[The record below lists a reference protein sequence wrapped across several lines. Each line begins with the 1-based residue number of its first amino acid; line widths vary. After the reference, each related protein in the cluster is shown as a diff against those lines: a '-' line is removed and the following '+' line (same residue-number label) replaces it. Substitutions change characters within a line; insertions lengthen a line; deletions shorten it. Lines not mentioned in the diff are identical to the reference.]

1 MFSSPRRQLPEA
13 FFARCSRCAGCL
25 LVAVCLALGSFCQRS
40 LAVPVSV
47 PSLCQCAPDDPHA
60 GKGRFSADYSWMDQV
75 DEAAIP
81 RDDTPVTPAAV
92 GPIVPAAG
100 QPTGAL
106 SGRIIYLS
114 GGHGWT
120 AGASSWSLQR
130 PVLLEMNEDYGNV
143 DQMNMFAAYC
153 FNAGATVVP
162 FRPIGNQTNEV
173 VLDNDDPGV
182 TFAGTWSDS
191 GASLF
196 YGSAGD
202 VPYRFAALAAT
213 ESATATY
220 VPNLPAAGL
229 YPVYTW
235 VAHGA
240 NRTFQLYRIRHT
252 GGESHVRIPHQMVGN
267 GWVYLGTYHFAA
279 GSNPGSGAVIVS
291 NLQPTPSVGSVV
303 IADAIRFG
311 NGMGVFDRGFGR
323 STYPSEEECARYW
336 VQRGLGQGQSPTL
349 YDPDYPAASTDDG
362 DDNVGTPPRMA
373 REMNATGVISSIY
386 KRLLISFH
394 SNAGGGRGVV
404 GLWNDNA
411 LFPNTG
417 TPNQFRLAQL
427 LGAEI
432 NNDLSAFGVPPLEV
446 AWNNRGAN
454 VTFRRTDFAFGEIR
468 NDTLGGEMDAT
479 IVEVAFHDNDSD
491 ARLLRDP
498 RVRNWVARATYQGVV
513 RYMNEFDGAPLTFL
527 PEPPQN
533 PRAIASGGNIVVSW
547 SSPVAQSGS
556 GSATGYVVYQSTN
569 GYGFG
574 NPIGVSGATLS
585 LTFSNLTADTTYYF
599 RIAATN
605 AGGES
610 FPTETV
616 ACRFAANPGMP
627 KVLVVNAFDRFERFT
642 NLRQTPAARN
652 YKPPGH
658 DANGGTMDRVLPAR
672 NNAFDYAVTHATALA
687 ASGYPFDSCQN
698 EAIINNQVALANYP
712 IVIWACGNES
722 TTDRTFNSTEQI
734 RVAAFLAAGGS
745 LFVSGSDI
753 AYDLDRPSGPTTA
766 DRNFLR
772 NQLRAAYANDNS
784 ASYTASPVSGSI
796 FAGRASATV
805 DNGGG
810 GIYWVPSPDVL
821 LPIGAGTSIAL
832 NYSGDTGGAAAIQYD
847 GSAGGGRVVC
857 FGFPF
862 ETITSATR
870 RNEYMA
876 SILAFLSTPP
886 ATNVP
891 PSILTSPQS
900 VNVVIGSNTTLTV
913 VASGTAPLNYQWRF
927 NGEDLAG
934 ATSSSFSR
942 NNAQPVHSGQ
952 YQVVVSNAF
961 GTITSQV
968 ALLVVTLP
976 PAIEVL
982 FADDFDVNTSA
993 NWVTNRSTTDT
1004 RVTFNYNHAPDGVPS
1019 APNVTGGTTRG
1030 VKFEANLTAGV
1041 AAAISISPV
1050 GQSFTGDY
1058 WLRFDAWINANGPFP
1073 LGGNGSTEHLT
1084 AGVGTAGNRV
1094 QWTGAGST
1102 ADGHWFAV
1110 DGEGQA
1116 SDTSTTALNDFGAFS
1131 GTVYHSAN
1139 SGGYAA
1145 GTASNS
1151 RGNGNTYYHGAF
1163 PGGQTAPALQQVN
1176 HPQQTGALAAGTV
1189 GFAWRDVLISK
1200 TGNTVEW
1207 FLDGLKIATISNAT
1221 FTASNV
1227 FIGYWDSFNS
1237 LSDNPALSFGLVDNV
1252 RVERYVT
1259 NAPPYITR
1267 QPQGV
1272 SVPQGS
1278 HVTFTAVAGGT
1289 APLAYQWRING
1300 TNLPGATAGSFTRNN
1315 VQLAEAGHYSV
1326 LVTNVA
1332 GLVTSSTALLT
1343 VTVPQPLR
1351 FQSVTLLENDELR
1364 LRISSDPGMV
1374 AIQWSSNLMHWET
1387 LTNLAHPGGTIEFAN
1402 PVAIGTP
1409 QRFYRALMP

>member
-1 MFSSPRRQLPEA
+1 MYSLPRCHLAEPFIVYRSC
-13 FFARCSRCAGCL
+13 RAGCL
-25 LVAVCLALGSFCQRS
+25 LFIVWFCLTGLCDRS
-40 LAVPVSV
+40 LAVPIA
-47 PSLCQCAPDDPHA
+47 PTLCECTPDDPHA
-60 GKGRFSADYSWMDQV
+60 GKGQPSADYSWMDQV
-75 DEAAIP
+75 DEAP
-81 RDDTPVTPAAV
+81 TPPADAPVSPAAV
-92 GPIVPAAG
+92 GPIVPATG
-100 QPTGAL
+100 QPVGAL
-106 SGRIIYLS
+106 SERIIFLS
-114 GGHGWT
+114 AGHGWT
-120 AGASSWSLQR
+120 AGSSSWSLQR
-130 PVLLEMNEDYGNV
+130 PVLLEMNEDYGNL
-143 DQMNMFAAYC
+143 DQMNVFAAYC

-162 FRPIGNQTNEV
+162 FRPIGNQINEV

-182 TFAGTWSDS
+182 TFAGTWSNS
-191 GASLF
+191 SAPLY
-196 YGSAGD
+196 YGSPGD
-202 VPYRFAALAAT
+202 VAYRFAALAAT
-213 ESATATY
+213 QTATATY

-240 NRTFQLYRIRHT
+240 NRTFQLYRVRHT
-252 GGESHVRIPHQMVGN
+252 GGESHVRIPHHMVGN
-267 GWVYLGTYHFAA
+267 GWVYLGSYHFAA
-279 GSNPGSGAVIVS
+279 GSNPLNGAVLIS

-311 NGMGVFDRGFGR
+311 NGMGVFDRGFGK
-323 STYPSEEECARYW
+323 STYPSEEESARYW

-349 YDPDYPAASTDDG
+349 YDPDYPGASTDDG

-411 LFPNTG
+411 LFANTG

-432 NNDLSAFGVPPLEV
+432 NNDLSTFGVPPLEV
-446 AWNNRGAN
+446 AWNNRGGN

-498 RVRNWVARATYQGVV
+498 KVRNWVARATYQGVV

-533 PRAIASGGNIVVSW
+533 PRAIASGSNVVVSW
-547 SSPVAQSGS
+547 SAPIAQSGS
-556 GSATGYVVYQSTN
+556 GSATGYVVCQSTN

-574 NPIGVSGATLS
+574 SPIGVSGATLS
-585 LTFSNLTADTTYYF
+585 LTFSNLAADTTYYF

-616 ACRFAANPGMP
+616 ACRFAANPGTP
-627 KVLVVNAFDRFERFT
+627 KVLIVNAFDRFERFT
-642 NLRQTPAARN
+642 NLRQTPATRN

-722 TTDRTFNSTEQI
+722 TTDRTFNSTEQS
-734 RVAAFLAAGGS
+734 RVATFLAAGGS

-772 NQLRAAYANDNS
+772 NQLRVAYANDNS

-805 DNGGG
+805 DNGSGG
-810 GIYWVPSPDVL
+810 SYWVPTPDVL
-821 LPIGAGTSIAL
+821 LPNGAGTRAAL
-832 NYSGDTGGAAAIQYD
+832 NYSGGTGAAAIQYD
-847 GSAGGGRVVC
+847 GSSGGGRVVC

-876 SILAFLSTPP
+876 NILTFLGTPA

-891 PSILTSPQS
+891 PSILTPPQS
-900 VNVVIGSNTTLTV
+900 VNVVIGSNATLTV
-913 VASGTAPLNYQWRF
+913 VAAGTAPLSYQWCF
-927 NGEDLAG
+927 NGADLAG
-934 ATSSSFSR
+934 ATASSFSR
-942 NNAQPVHSGQ
+942 NNAQPVHSGH

-968 ALLVVTLP
+968 ATLVVTLP

-982 FADDFDVNTSA
+982 FADNFDVNTAA

-1004 RVTFNYNHAPDGVPS
+1004 RVTFNYNHAADGIPS
-1019 APNVTGGTTRG
+1019 APHATGGTTRG
-1030 VKFEANLTAGV
+1030 VKFEANLTSGA
-1041 AAAISISPV
+1041 AAAINVSPV
-1050 GQSFTGDY
+1050 GQNFAGDY
-1058 WLRFDAWINANGPFP
+1058 RLRFDAWLNANGPFP

-1084 AGVGTAGNRV
+1084 AGLGTTGNRV
-1094 QWTGAGST
+1094 QWTAAGST

-1116 SDTSTTALNDFGAFS
+1116 SDTLTTALNDFGAFS
-1131 GTVYHSAN
+1131 GTTYHSAD
-1139 SGGYAA
+1139 SGVYAA

-1151 RGNGNTYYHGAF
+1151 RGNGNTYYHGAL
-1163 PGGQTAPALQQVN
+1163 PGGQTAPALQQGN
-1176 HPQQTGALAAGTV
+1176 HPQQTGALAAGTS
-1189 GFAWRDVLISK
+1189 GFAWRDVIISK
-1200 TGNTVEW
+1200 TANTVEW
-1207 FLDGLKIATISNAT
+1207 FLDGLKIATINNAT
-1221 FTASNV
+1221 FTANNF

-1237 LSDNPALSFGLVDNV
+1237 LSDNAALSFGLVDNV
-1252 RVERYVT
+1252 RVERFVT
-1259 NAPPYITR
+1259 NVPPYITS
-1267 QPQGV
+1267 QPQGLAARE
-1272 SVPQGS
+1272 GTN
-1278 HVTFTAVAGGT
+1278 VTFAVLAGGT
-1289 APLAYQWRING
+1289 GPLTYQWRFNG
-1300 TNLPGATAGSFTRNN
+1300 TNLPSATASSLTRNN
-1315 VQLAEAGHYSV
+1315 VQPADAGDYSV
-1326 LVTNVA
+1326 LITNVA
-1332 GLVTSSTALLT
+1332 GMVVSSTALLT
-1343 VTVPQPLR
+1343 VTVPQPLK
-1351 FQSVTLLENDELR
+1351 FESVTLLANDELK
-1364 LRISSDPGMV
+1364 LLISSEPGTLT
-1374 AIQWSSNLMHWET
+1374 IQWSSNLVFWET
-1387 LTNLAHPGGTIEFAN
+1387 LTNLAHPGGTIEVTD
-1402 PVAIGTP
+1402 PVTVATP

>member
-1 MFSSPRRQLPEA
+1 
-13 FFARCSRCAGCL
+13 
-25 LVAVCLALGSFCQRS
+25 
-40 LAVPVSV
+40 
-47 PSLCQCAPDDPHA
+47 
-60 GKGRFSADYSWMDQV
+60 MDQV
-75 DEAAIP
+75 DEP
-81 RDDTPVTPAAV
+81 TTPPAEVPVSPAAV

-100 QPTGAL
+100 QPIGAL
-106 SGRIIYLS
+106 SERIIFLS
-114 GGHGWT
+114 AGHGWV

-130 PVLLEMNEDYGNV
+130 PVLLEMNEDYGNL

-182 TFAGTWSDS
+182 TFTGAWSDS
-191 GASLF
+191 SAPLF
-196 YGSAGD
+196 YGSPGD

-213 ESATATY
+213 ETATATY

-252 GGESHVRIPHQMVGN
+252 GGESHVRIPHHMVGN
-267 GWVYLGTYHFAA
+267 GWVYLGTYHFVA
-279 GSNPGSGAVIVS
+279 GSNPLSGAVLIS
-291 NLQPTPSVGSVV
+291 NSQPTPPVGSVV

-311 NGMGVFDRGFGR
+311 NGMGAFDRGFGK
-323 STYPSEEECARYW
+323 STYPSEEESARYW

-349 YDPDYPAASTDDG
+349 YDPDYPGASTDDG

-373 REMNATGVISSIY
+373 REMNATGVVSSIY

-454 VTFRRTDFAFGEIR
+454 VTYRRTDFAFGEIR
-468 NDTLGGEMDAT
+468 NDTLDGEMDAT

-498 RVRNWVARATYQGVV
+498 KVRNWVARATYQGVV
-513 RYMNEFDGAPLTFL
+513 RYMNEFDGVPLTFL

-533 PRAIASGGNIVVSW
+533 PRAIASGSNVVVSW
-547 SSPVAQSGS
+547 SSPIAQSGS
-556 GSATGYVVYQSTN
+556 DTATGYLVYQSTN

-574 NPIGVSGATLS
+574 NPVAVNSATTS
-585 LTFSNLTADTTYYF
+585 LTFSNLAANTTYYY

-605 AGGES
+605 AGGQS

-616 ACRFAANPGMP
+616 ACRFASNPGTP
-627 KVLVVNAFDRFERFT
+627 RVLVVNAFDRFDRFT

-652 YKPPGH
+652 YKSPGH
-658 DANGGTMDRVLPAR
+658 DANGGTMERVLPAR
-672 NNAFDYAVTHATALA
+672 NNAFDYLATHAMALE
-687 ASGYPFDSCQN
+687 ASGYSFDSCQN
-698 EAIINNQVALANYP
+698 EAVSNNQVALANYP
-712 IVIWACGNES
+712 IVIWSCGNES
-722 TTDRTFNSTEQI
+722 TVDRPFNSTEQI

-745 LFVSGSDI
+745 LFVSGSDV

-766 DRNFLR
+766 DRTFLR
-772 NQLRAAYANDNS
+772 NQLRVAYANDNS
-784 ASYTASPVSGSI
+784 ASYTANPVSGGI
-796 FAGRASATV
+796 FAGRANATV
-805 DNGGG
+805 DNGSG

-821 LPIGAGTSIAL
+821 LPNGTGTSVAL
-832 NYSGDTGGAAAIQYD
+832 NYSGGTGGAAAIQYD

-862 ETITSATR
+862 EAITSAAR

-876 SILAFLSTPP
+876 NILAFLSTPP

-891 PSILTSPQS
+891 PSILISPQS
-900 VNVVIGSNTTLTV
+900 VNVVIGSNATLGV
-913 VASGTAPLNYQWRF
+913 VASGTAPLNYQWYF
-927 NGEDLAG
+927 NGTELPG
-934 ATSSSFSR
+934 AAASSLLR
-942 NNAQPVHSGQ
+942 NNAQPIHSGH

-961 GTITSQV
+961 GSVTSQV
-968 ALLVVTLP
+968 ATLVVTLP
-976 PAIEVL
+976 PSVELL
-982 FADDFDVNTSA
+982 FADNFDVNTAA
-993 NWVTNRSTTDT
+993 NWVSNRSTTDT
-1004 RVTFNYNHAPDGVPS
+1004 RVTFNYHHAPDGIPS
-1019 APNVTGGTTRG
+1019 APNATGGTTRG
-1030 VKFEANLTAGV
+1030 VKFEANLTSGV

-1050 GQSFTGDY
+1050 GQGFPGDY
-1058 WLRFDAWINANGPFP
+1058 RLRFDAWINANGPFP

-1084 AGVGTAGNRV
+1084 AGLGTAGNRV

-1116 SDTSTTALNDFGAFS
+1116 ADTSTTALNDFGAFS
-1131 GTVYHSAN
+1131 GTTYHSAD
-1139 SGGYAA
+1139 SGVYAA

-1163 PGGQTAPALQQVN
+1163 PGGQTAPALQQAN
-1176 HPQQTGALAAGTV
+1176 HPQQTGALAVGTA
-1189 GFAWRDVLISK
+1189 GFAWRDVIISK

-1207 FLDGLKIATISNAT
+1207 FIDGLKLATINNAA
-1221 FTASNV
+1221 FIASNI
-1227 FIGYWDSFNS
+1227 FIGYWDSFS
-1237 LSDNPALSFGLVDNV
+1237 SVSDNAALSFGLVDNV
-1252 RVERYVT
+1252 RVERFVT
-1259 NAPPYITR
+1259 NAPPYITS
-1267 QPQGV
+1267 QPQGL
-1272 SVPQGS
+1272 SVREGTN
-1278 HVTFTAVAGGT
+1278 VTFTVVAGGT
-1289 APLAYQWRING
+1289 GPLTYQWRFNG
-1300 TNLPGATAGSFTRNN
+1300 TNLPGATASSFTRNQ
-1315 VQLAEAGHYSV
+1315 VQPVDAGDYSV
-1326 LVTNVA
+1326 LIANVA
-1332 GLVTSSTALLT
+1332 GTVASSTALLA
-1343 VTVPQPLR
+1343 VTVPQPLK
-1351 FQSVTLLENDELR
+1351 FESVTLLANDELR

-1374 AIQWSSNLMHWET
+1374 TIQWSSNLVNWQT
-1387 LTNLAHPGGTIEFAN
+1387 LTNLAHPGGAIEFAD
-1402 PVAIGTP
+1402 PVAIETP
-1409 QRFYRALMP
+1409 QRFYRAVMP